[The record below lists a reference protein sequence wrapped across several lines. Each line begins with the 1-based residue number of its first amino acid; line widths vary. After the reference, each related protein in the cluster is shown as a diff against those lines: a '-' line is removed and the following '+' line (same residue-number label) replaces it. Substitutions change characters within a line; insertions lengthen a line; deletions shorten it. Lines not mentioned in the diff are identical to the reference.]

1 MSINQGSQ
9 VNINNRLRSKI
20 LSFAVDKAD
29 MRTFCDLLQE
39 KSLAAVEIE
48 IQTFDRGTLTEEKYK
63 EALKTLRES
72 SKLRLTVSGDC
83 GEELYGSIDDIFGS
97 VNFPNNV
104 KSLFVNSAHI
114 LKDMHNYYPKN
125 SFTIF
130 LDFSKPAVF
139 DFSLMP
145 SQGTPNGSN
154 YEVQGYDAT
163 WVNGVFNEI
172 TNFIKRRGSKL
183 SIVHSHSVY
192 DILLWI
198 FGFPIAFRTCY
209 IMSSYIEHIMANANI
224 FLINAIYLYC
234 FFVSLLVF
242 RILFHYLRW
251 ICPLVEYKAKGSKI
265 IAHRIFFGTI
275 LAAFVKMYI
284 IDFIMLFFK

>member
-20 LSFAVDKAD
+20 LSFAVDKED
-29 MRTFCDLLQE
+29 MRMFCNLLQE
-39 KSLAAVEIE
+39 KSLAAAEIE
-48 IQTFDRGTLTEEKYK
+48 VQKFDRGNRTDDQLQ

-72 SKLRLTVSGDC
+72 FKLRLTVSGDK
-83 GEELYGSIDDIFGS
+83 GEELYGSIEDVFSS

-114 LKDMHNYYPKN
+114 LKDVHNYYPKN

-183 SIVHSHSVY
+183 SIVHSHSIY

-198 FGFPIAFRTCY
+198 LGFPIAFRTCY
-209 IMSSYIEHIMANANI
+209 LLSPYIEHIKANANA
-224 FLINAIYLYC
+224 FLVNAIYLYC
-234 FFVSLLVF
+234 FFASLFVF

-251 ICPLVEYKAKGSKI
+251 ICPLVEYKAKGSKS

-275 LAAFVKMYI
+275 LIAI
-284 IDFIMLFFK
+284 IRTYVLDFIRLFLK